1 MENSNNEWDLD
12 EETVELLGRLVAA
25 IHTIKSLAI
34 TGKDLIGLGEAI
46 EAIDSIIEGDEIEVN
61 VGLSVGFRVREGDF
75 EEGIFMCLR
84 INEYK
89 LNLDELTTTYSRAVG
104 SDHSTID
111 YVYLTPN
118 SVLDELELNKWLSKL
133 DEIKSFP
140 EARLSVS
147 RDHL

>member
-1 MENSNNEWDLD
+1 MTNSNNGWDLD
-12 EETVELLGRLVAA
+12 DEAIESLGCLAAA
-25 IHTIKSLAI
+25 IHSLKSLAI

-46 EAIDSIIEGDEIEVN
+46 EAIGSIIEGDEIEFN
-61 VGLSVGFRVREGDF
+61 VGLSVGFRVRDGDF

-89 LNLDELTTTYSRAVG
+89 LNLDELSTTYSRAIG

-118 SVLDELELNKWLSKL
+118 SALDEFELNNWLNKL

-147 RDHL
+147 RDHV

>member
-1 MENSNNEWDLD
+1 MENSNNKWGLD
-12 EETVELLGRLVAA
+12 EEAIELLGNLVVA
-25 IHTIKSLAI
+25 IHTLKSLAI
-34 TGKDLIGLGEAI
+34 TGNDLIGLGEAI
-46 EAIDSIIEGDEIEVN
+46 EAISSIIEGDEIEVN
-61 VGLSVGFRVREGDF
+61 VGLSVGFRVRDGDF

-89 LNLDELTTTYSRAVG
+89 LNLDELTTTYSRAIG

-111 YVYLTPN
+111 YVYLIPN
-118 SVLDELELNKWLSKL
+118 SILDEFELNKWLNKL

-140 EARLSVS
+140 EAKLSVS

>member
-1 MENSNNEWDLD
+1 MTNLNNGWDLD
-12 EETVELLGRLVAA
+12 DEAIESLGRLAAA
-25 IHTIKSLAI
+25 IHPLKSLAI
-34 TGKDLIGLGEAI
+34 TGKDLIGIGEAI
-46 EAIDSIIEGDEIEVN
+46 EAIGSIIEGDEIEFN
-61 VGLSVGFRVREGDF
+61 VSLSVGFRVKDGDF
-75 EEGIFMCLR
+75 EEGTFMCLR

-89 LNLDELTTTYSRAVG
+89 LNLDELSTTYSRAIG

-118 SVLDELELNKWLSKL
+118 SALDEFELNNWLNKL

-147 RDHL
+147 RDHV